1 MEHQKQNPLDKKP
14 QHTKSANFY
23 MKYMGLAFQLGATI
37 GVGAFIGYQLDQ
49 WANFEKDYFTVL
61 FVMLFAGAGLYTA
74 LKDLI

>member
-1 MEHQKQNPLDKKP
+1 
-14 QHTKSANFY
+14 

-37 GVGAFIGYQLDQ
+37 AVGAFIGYQLDQ

-61 FVMLFAGAGLYTA
+61 FVMLFAGAGLYAA